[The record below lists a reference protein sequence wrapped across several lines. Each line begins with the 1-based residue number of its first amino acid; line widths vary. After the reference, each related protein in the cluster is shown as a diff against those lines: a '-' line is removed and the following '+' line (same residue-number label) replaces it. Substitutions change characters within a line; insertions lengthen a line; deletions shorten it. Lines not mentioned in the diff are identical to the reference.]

1 MARKGTEV
9 AGRFVDG
16 EWLTQEAFASEDGAF
31 HRQETTFRGHIA
43 VGGEYPPEAGRY
55 LLYVSYACPWAHRTL
70 IVRALKGLEAAVDVV
85 AVHPLMRDDGWTFA
99 EGDKVDADPVFG
111 AAALKDIYKQVDDHY
126 TGRVTVPVL
135 FDRETRSIVNNESAE
150 IIRELNGPMSALSA
164 TEAQAAL
171 DLYPEALRDTIDPIN
186 QRVYETVNNGVYRC
200 GFATSQEVYNK
211 AFEELFDS
219 LDWLEGLL
227 AERRY
232 LAGDTFTEA
241 DIRLFTTLVRFDP
254 VYVTHFKCNR
264 QRIADYPHL
273 SGFLREVFQMPGV
286 ADTCHLDHIKNHY
299 FASHRS
305 LNPSGIVP
313 LGPQVDW
320 RAPHGREVVG
330 G

>member
-111 AAALKDIYKQVDDHY
+111 AAALKDIYKQVDEHY

-135 FDRETRSIVNNESAE
+135 FDRETRRQKYYSYCK
-150 IIRELNGPMSALSA
+150 LSRL
-164 TEAQAAL
+164 AA
-171 DLYPEALRDTIDPIN
+171 PVPSS
-186 QRVYETVNNGVYRC
+186 RVCAVVPW
-200 GFATSQEVYNK
+200 S
-211 AFEELFDS
+211 LFC
-219 LDWLEGLL
+219 
-227 AERRY
+227 
-232 LAGDTFTEA
+232 
-241 DIRLFTTLVRFDP
+241 LFV
-254 VYVTHFKCNR
+254 C
-264 QRIADYPHL
+264 
-273 SGFLREVFQMPGV
+273 
-286 ADTCHLDHIKNHY
+286 
-299 FASHRS
+299 
-305 LNPSGIVP
+305 
-313 LGPQVDW
+313 
-320 RAPHGREVVG
+320 
-330 G
+330 